1 MENPIILTAFLFS
14 FLAIFG
20 IADFIMWL
28 YLKYKERE
36 IKPRLYI
43 GNL

>member
-1 MENPIILTAFLFS
+1 MENPLILTAFLFS

-20 IADFIMWL
+20 IADLIMWL
-28 YLKYKERE
+28 YLKVKQRK
-36 IKPRLYI
+36 IKPRLYL